1 MKSSLLMAS
10 VVAAAAAIPSL
21 AAAASTDETAIRAL
35 ESRFAQ
41 AVNAKDIDGI
51 MKTYSPDIF
60 VFDVVPPRQYVG
72 AAAYRKDWQG
82 FVGSYKGPI
91 KFTLSDLAISVE
103 GNLGYGHSV
112 QRIVGTDQK
121 GVASDMTVRVT
132 DVYRKT
138 NGQWLIVQEHVSVPV
153 DLETMKP
160 DVHSRP

>member
-72 AAAYRKDWQG
+72 AAA
-82 FVGSYKGPI
+82 
-91 KFTLSDLAISVE
+91 
-103 GNLGYGHSV
+103 
-112 QRIVGTDQK
+112 
-121 GVASDMTVRVT
+121 
-132 DVYRKT
+132 
-138 NGQWLIVQEHVSVPV
+138 
-153 DLETMKP
+153 
-160 DVHSRP
+160 